1 MKRPI
6 KKFVPSLAIYSISK
20 EESVIAKNKADF
32 ALAAKDANKWQK
44 ELLARREWFK
54 RHSQQ
59 FPELVDFSDYAYIED
74 AEYGVYCAVE
84 ELREKR
90 AILLEIAA

>member
-1 MKRPI
+1 MKRPEI
-6 KKFVPSLAIYSISK
+6 KFIPSLAMEAIAK
-20 EESVIAKNKADF
+20 EEATITKTKAEF
-32 ALAAKDANKWQK
+32 MAAVKEANKWQK

-59 FPELVDFSDYAYIED
+59 FPELVDISDYAYIED

-90 AILLEIAA
+90 AILLEIAV

>member
-6 KKFVPSLAIYSISK
+6 KKFVPSLAISSIAK
-20 EESVIAKNKADF
+20 EESVIAKAKAEF
-32 ALAAKDANKWQK
+32 TMAAKEANKWQR

-54 RHSQQ
+54 RYSQQ

-74 AEYGVYCAVE
+74 AEYSVYCAVE

-90 AILLEIAA
+90 AILFEIAA